1 MCIATRYASVH
12 NQGVVSN
19 ILRELRVRDC
29 KDKDDEILGKFVDC
43 YESLITC
50 TLILQLLLNDII
62 KVSMRI
68 TREMLKA
75 LRITIASPKS
85 TYEGRKMYV
94 IMVCTQGFVYGF
106 SHPSQSLLTNL
117 PHRIIKLR
125 LVRHTKKRGVLPD
138 PVCFFFSK

>member
-1 MCIATRYASVH
+1 MCIATRYASFH

-50 TLILQLLLNDII
+50 ALILQLLLNDII

-75 LRITIASPKS
+75 LKITIESICSRNSSKI
-85 TYEGRKMYV
+85 THD
-94 IMVCTQGFVYGF
+94 
-106 SHPSQSLLTNL
+106 HP
-117 PHRIIKLR
+117 RY
-125 LVRHTKKRGVLPD
+125 
-138 PVCFFFSK
+138 